1 MIKINKRL
9 EMVAQLIEK
18 DSKIIDVGC
27 DHALLDIYLA
37 DRNQCSK
44 IIASDNKSG
53 PLEHAKEN
61 IKKYKLESKISVKLG
76 DGIDPIENDIDTIVI
91 SGMGGL
97 NIIGILKYKTHLYKQ
112 VKRLVL
118 SPNSDVEK
126 VRKEITRLGFYID
139 NEVLV
144 KDKNI
149 IYSVISFKRGK
160 RHYNRQ
166 ELLFGPTLLEKKD
179 SLFKEY
185 IKNQYIT
192 KTHLL
197 EILPRK
203 YYQRRWEL
211 KKELKS
217 IKKLDLIN

>member
-9 EMVAQLIEK
+9 ETVAQLVEK

-37 DRNQCSK
+37 DKNQCSK

-61 IKKYKLESKISVKLG
+61 IRNYQVESKIKIKLG
-76 DGIDPIENDIDTIVI
+76 NGIETIEEDIDTIII

-97 NIIGILKYKTHLYKQ
+97 NIIGILKYKTDLYKQ
-112 VKRLVL
+112 VKNLIL

-126 VRKEITRLGFYID
+126 VRKEITKLGFYIE
-139 NEVLV
+139 NEILV

-149 IYSVISFKRGK
+149 IYSVILFKRGK
-160 RHYNRQ
+160 RHYTRQ
-166 ELLFGPTLLEKKD
+166 QLLFGPTLLEKKD
-179 SLFKEY
+179 SLFKESV
-185 IKNQYIT
+185 KNQKIA
-192 KTHLL
+192 KMHLL

-211 KKELKS
+211 KKELKY
-217 IKKLDLIN
+217 IQKIEEMN

>member
-9 EMVAQLIEK
+9 ETVAQLVEK

-61 IKKYKLESKISVKLG
+61 LKKYKLESKVSLKLG
-76 DGIDPIENDIDTIVI
+76 NGIETIEEDIDTIVI

-97 NIIGILKYKTHLYKQ
+97 NIIGILKYKPHLYKQ

-160 RHYNRQ
+160 KHYNRQ